1 MDKKDGKWTVMP
13 GSGKILAE
21 LRQDAGM
28 TQQDLAA
35 ELNVAK
41 SSISNYET
49 GQRRA
54 HTELIC
60 KAAEVFHVST
70 DYLLGCS
77 DFRKAFSVTEESY
90 SGGTTVGKV
99 LEQMLSLAP
108 NGLTNLHQPN
118 KHPPADS
125 AGGCLPLYRDGNKSV
140 QP

>member
-1 MDKKDGKWTVMP
+1 MP
-13 GSGKILAE
+13 EFGEILAE

-28 TQQDLAA
+28 TQQDLAV

-70 DYLLGCS
+70 DYLLGRS

-90 SGGTTVGKV
+90 SGGTTVGEV
-99 LEQMLSLAP
+99 LEQMLSL
-108 NGLTNLHQPN
+108 
-118 KHPPADS
+118 
-125 AGGCLPLYRDGNKSV
+125 DGERRHLLCMLLNDMQLGAKGIERK
-140 QP
+140 

>member
-1 MDKKDGKWTVMP
+1 MP
-13 GSGKILAE
+13 EFGEILAE

-60 KAAEVFHVST
+60 NAARVFNVSA
-70 DYLLGCS
+70 DYLLGRTE
-77 DFRKAFSVTEESY
+77 FRRMFSVTAETY
-90 SGGTTVGKV
+90 SDGRTVGSV
-99 LEQMLSLAP
+99 LEQMLALDTDRRHLLCMLL
-108 NGLTNLHQPN
+108 NDMQ
-118 KHPPADS
+118 S
-125 AGGCLPLYRDGNKSV
+125 AAREERQK
-140 QP
+140 